1 MKNIILLED
10 KPERLKEFI
19 SNINGNEKSNNLKVE
34 QVLYYNPS
42 LEQGSSEVTD
52 LKNELNV
59 DVRVVNIW
67 NFDDTLNDLYKQE
80 DNLFIF
86 DTDLNE
92 KMEVNVFTYRINV
105 NYALRRQDEGR
116 IWLYTVSGPDFKENI
131 QKTFPGE
138 VIEAELKEN
147 QLDLKWEEC
156 DSFKKAVQSSEG
168 V

>member
-10 KPERLKEFI
+10 KPDRLKNFI
-19 SNINGNEKSNNLKVE
+19 ARINDEKESKQLGVR
-34 QVLYYNPS
+34 QVLYYSPCLDQES
-42 LEQGSSEVTD
+42 KEVTD
-52 LKNELNV
+52 LKNTLKV
-59 DVRVVNIW
+59 DVKVVNIW
-67 NFDDTLNDLYKQE
+67 NFDDTLNDLFKQA

-105 NYALRRQDEGR
+105 NYALRRQEKER
-116 IWLYTVSGPDFKENI
+116 IWFYTVSGPDFKENI

-138 VIEAELKEN
+138 VIEAELDEN
-147 QLDLKWEEC
+147 QLNLKWEEC
-156 DSFKKAVQSSEG
+156 DSFQRVVQSAKG

>member
-10 KPERLKEFI
+10 KPERLRKFI
-19 SNINGNEKSNNLKVE
+19 SNMNGNEKSNNLKVE
-34 QVLYYNPS
+34 QVLYYNPI

-67 NFDDTLNDLYKQE
+67 NFDDTLDDLYKQK

-92 KMEVNVFTYRINV
+92 KMEENIFTYRINV
-105 NYALRRQDEGR
+105 NYALRRPNKRR
-116 IWLYTVSGPDFKENI
+116 IWFYTVSGPDFKENI
-131 QKTFPGE
+131 QKTFPEE

-156 DSFKKAVQSSEG
+156 ASFKKAVQAAEG

>member
-10 KPERLKEFI
+10 KPDRLEKFITSINKEKG
-19 SNINGNEKSNNLKVE
+19 SNQLKVK

-42 LEQGSSEVTD
+42 LKQESEEVKK
-52 LKNELNV
+52 LKNTLAV
-59 DVRVVNIW
+59 DVEVVNIW
-67 NFDDTLNDLYKQE
+67 NFDDKLNVLFEQD

-105 NYALRRQDEGR
+105 NYALRRQDKGR
-116 IWLYTVSGPDFKENI
+116 IWFYTVSGPDFKENI

-138 VIEAELKEN
+138 VIEAELDEN
-147 QLDLKWEEC
+147 QLNLKWEDC
-156 DSFKKAVQSSEG
+156 DSFQKAVYAEKG